1 MSIYLSLS
9 CLVYMKKKK
18 KTEKKKEKKKEK
30 RKKNEPPVAF
40 PLFHREH
47 TCTLSTNIY

>member
-9 CLVYMKKKK
+9 SYLIHKKKK
-18 KTEKKKEKKKEK
+18 GKKK
-30 RKKNEPPVAF
+30 KKNEPPAAF

>member
-9 CLVYMKKKK
+9 SYLMHKKKK
-18 KTEKKKEKKKEK
+18 GKKKK
-30 RKKNEPPVAF
+30 KKNEPPVAF
-40 PLFHREH
+40 PPFHREH

>member
-9 CLVYMKKKK
+9 YLVHKKKK
-18 KTEKKKEKKKEK
+18 KE
-30 RKKNEPPVAF
+30 KKNEPPVAF
-40 PLFHREH
+40 PLSHREH

>member
-9 CLVYMKKKK
+9 YLIHKKKKGKKKK
-18 KTEKKKEKKKEK
+18 K
-30 RKKNEPPVAF
+30 KNEHPVAF

-47 TCTLSTNIY
+47 TYTLSTNIY